1 MPEKPQKI
9 ESISQTREDLV
20 SKIERQINRENIRGS
35 IHTLIDLDRKK
46 AQNNTNQTITPQTT
60 SNPRPDISTMPL
72 AELIILAEDR
82 KQKLANLNR

>member
-9 ESISQTREDLV
+9 ESISHTREDLV

-46 AQNNTNQTITPQTT
+46 AQHNTNQTITPQTT
-60 SNPRPDISTMPL
+60 SNPRPHISTMPL